1 MATKRP
7 PKQAKLGIALHNQEL
22 TRLKADLQTLRS
34 APPLV
39 QRSPGKYE
47 GGILGFVKGLRL
59 SAGVIHFL
67 QTRLSHTNLEVSWGH
82 LLNDKRASCSPE
94 CDVIVHSKGY
104 VQQWNGSKK
113 RIMLFKFVDV
123 AQARAVI
130 SCKSQLDRIDRKYP
144 KALKTFGVD
153 TVFLFAECCK
163 SSRFGSLRNKAKEA
177 GYADLCCLYFTGPGG
192 AFEEVNEELWVE
204 FGEAVLNAVT

>member
-7 PKQAKLGIALHNQEL
+7 SKKAKFGIALVTQEL

-67 QTRLSHTNLEVSWGH
+67 EQRLSQTDLEVSWGH
-82 LLNDKRASCSPE
+82 LLDDKQASCSPE
-94 CDVIVHSKGY
+94 CDVIVHSKGSL
-104 VQQWNGSKK
+104 QKWNGSDN
-113 RIMLFKFVDV
+113 RIMLFKFVEV
-123 AQARAVI
+123 AQARAVV
-130 SCKSQLDRIDRKYP
+130 SCKSQLTTIDRQYP

-153 TVFLFAECCK
+153 KVFLFAECCK
-163 SSRFGSLRNKAKEA
+163 SSQFDSLRHKAKEA

-192 AFEEVNEELWVE
+192 TEEVNEELWVE
-204 FGEAVLNAVT
+204 FGEAVLNAVS